1 MEEWKDRN
9 EGFGGGWGTTTV
21 GGTAKEQR
29 IICHWERTEDK
40 MERTGDIGRLR
51 YMTGGKIIFTE
62 KNIGT
67 LADIVQF
74 HTFWSRKSIQFL
86 GGILDV
92 TDVV

>member
-21 GGTAKEQR
+21 GGTTKEQR

-62 KNIGT
+62 KKHWNT
-67 LADIVQF
+67 CRYCSVSHFLVEKE
-74 HTFWSRKSIQFL
+74 HSISWRYP
-86 GGILDV
+86 
-92 TDVV
+92 

>member
-62 KNIGT
+62 KT
-67 LADIVQF
+67 LEHLQILFSFTLSGRERAF
-74 HTFWSRKSIQFL
+74 NFL
-86 GGILDV
+86 EVSLM
-92 TDVV
+92 